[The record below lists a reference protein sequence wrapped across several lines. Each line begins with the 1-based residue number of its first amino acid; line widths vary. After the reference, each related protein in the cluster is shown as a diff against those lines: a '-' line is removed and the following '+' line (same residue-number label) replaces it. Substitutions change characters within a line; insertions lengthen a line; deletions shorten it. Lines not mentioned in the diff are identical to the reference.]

1 MEVNCMEKGREYKI
15 SVALALSLL
24 IVLMAGPAWPQ
35 VGQPAI
41 DTFRLSHIKSF
52 DPFAIVKGDESE
64 GLSVDILRE
73 ALGKVG
79 LKVVFVGQ
87 DQEKE
92 QESLAQ
98 GQVDGLTFFAI
109 NPERKKTYDFSDPY
123 LMTGGAL
130 FVKSPNPP
138 CSDLKELEG
147 KIVATPLKGPLAGYI
162 KEKYPKITVYTDVKD
177 YQATLQAVLD
187 EKAYAAALNTQVGA
201 VLAQKLYPGKFSL
214 PDKGYQE
221 IPIGVAVM
229 KGKQE
234 VLLKKFNEGL
244 KAILSD
250 GTYDSIIAKWGV
262 PAATKPR
269 PR

>member
-1 MEVNCMEKGREYKI
+1 MV
-15 SVALALSLL
+15 VLL
-24 IVLMAGPAWPQ
+24 VLLLAGPAWPQ
-35 VGQPAI
+35 AAEPEK

-52 DPFAIVKGDESE
+52 EPFAIAKGDKSE
-64 GLSVDILRE
+64 GLSIDILTE
-73 ALGKVG
+73 ALARVG
-79 LKVVFVGQ
+79 LKAAFVGQ
-87 DQEKE
+87 DQDKE

-147 KIVATPLKGPLAGYI
+147 KVVATPLKGPLVGYI
-162 KEKYPKITVYTDVKD
+162 KEKYPKIAVYTDVKD

-187 EKAYAAALNTQVGA
+187 GKAYAAALNTQVGA
-201 VLAQKLYPGKFSL
+201 VLAQKLFPGKFSL
-214 PDKGYQE
+214 PDRGYQE

-229 KGKQE
+229 KGKQGF
-234 VLLKKFNEGL
+234 LLKKFNEGL

-250 GTYDSIIAKWGV
+250 GTYDRIIVKWGV
-262 PAATKPR
+262 PAATKPSAR
-269 PR
+269 

>member
-1 MEVNCMEKGREYKI
+1 MKRRECKN
-15 SVALALSLL
+15 SAVLLLALLVF
-24 IVLMAGPAWPQ
+24 VLAWPACSQ
-35 VGQPAI
+35 SAEAAAK

-52 DPFAIVKGDESE
+52 EPFAIVKGDRSE
-64 GLSVDILRE
+64 GLSIDIITA
-73 ALGKVG
+73 ALARVG
-79 LKVVFVGQ
+79 LKAVFMGQ
-87 DQEKE
+87 DQDKE

-98 GQVDGLTFFAI
+98 ERVDGLVFFAI

-130 FVKSPNPP
+130 FVKSPNPA

-187 EKAYAAALNTQVGA
+187 GKAYAAALNTQVGA
-201 VLAQKLYPGKFSL
+201 VLAQKLFPGKFSL

-221 IPIGVAVM
+221 IPIGVAGM
-229 KGKQE
+229 KGKE
-234 VLLKKFNEGL
+234 DFLLNKFNEGL
-244 KAILSD
+244 KAILTD
-250 GTYDSIIAKWGV
+250 GTYDRIITKWGV
-262 PAATKPR
+262 PTSTR
-269 PR
+269 PGTH